1 MGTYHISPPFYNTIL
16 NKDTL
21 LKIKMDA
28 KFYAIHISPSESELW
43 AMGNTE

>member
-1 MGTYHISPPFYNTIL
+1 MGIYHISPPFYNTIL

-21 LKIKMDA
+21 LKIKTDA
-28 KFYAIHISPSESELW
+28 KFYAIHISPSESELR